1 MILKKKYI
9 RNENKNQHC
18 NYNINFYYFNG
29 NTNSVMNQNKTPV
42 QLDQKTIKQQMATS
56 QTIQKISSL
65 LEIAEGLNGECWD
78 GVQKLNLI
86 ITIENK
92 LFDLIDEL

>member
-1 MILKKKYI
+1 
-9 RNENKNQHC
+9 
-18 NYNINFYYFNG
+18 
-29 NTNSVMNQNKTPV
+29 MNQNKTPV
-42 QLDQKTIKQQMATS
+42 QLDQKTLKQQLATS
-56 QTIQKISSL
+56 QTIQKINVL
-65 LEIAEGLNGECWD
+65 MDIAEGVNGECWD

>member
-1 MILKKKYI
+1 
-9 RNENKNQHC
+9 
-18 NYNINFYYFNG
+18 
-29 NTNSVMNQNKTPV
+29 MNQSKIPV
-42 QLDQKTIKQQMATS
+42 ELDQKTLKQQLATG
-56 QTIQKISSL
+56 QTIQKINVL
-65 LEIAEGLNGECWD
+65 MDIAEGVNGEAWD